1 MEIFLRILKETA
13 IAIIALALVALVVWL
28 LFQEQ
33 LPFLGKPVPDSIEY
47 AGINLK
53 EFNIEGNLE
62 NEYNPTQIYEVTQEH
77 LKGYETEGYVSTGAI
92 NPFTAQSSEP
102 DVPTE
107 RVTIENSANGGNSS
121 SGGNST
127 IQNGDEATGGNE
139 NTEEVVE
146 DDSGTKSLE

>member
-13 IAIIALALVALVVWL
+13 IAIVALALVALLVWL

-33 LPFLGKPVPDSIEY
+33 LPFLGKTVPDPIEY
-47 AGINLK
+47 AEINLK
-53 EFNIEGNLE
+53 DFDIEGDIE

-92 NPFTAQSSEP
+92 NPFTSQNSEP

-107 RVTIENSANGGNSS
+107 RVTIENSANGGNSTEDIN
-121 SGGNST
+121 GT
-127 IQNGDEATGGNE
+127 IPNVNQAG
-139 NTEEVVE
+139 VE
-146 DDSGTKSLE
+146 SEITDDTGTKSLE